1 MICFALKLAPWSL
14 NKRKMRLHHWM
25 KNNNITMCL
34 KQAKTNP
41 FLTVFSLFVRKM
53 RSQDFDTTSKY
64 TFHNSSALQT
74 VLHFVVRNKIERF
87 HFPKH
92 TTTHLNFNIF
102 NNIYY
107 KKHVKM
113 PRRVGEWRRQQ
124 KIGRKRY
131 VLMNLYSEPLCILT

>member
-92 TTTHLNFNIF
+92 TTTHLKWSHNSIS
-102 NNIYY
+102 IYSITGML
-107 KKHVKM
+107 KC
-113 PRRVGEWRRQQ
+113 PGRWGNGEAGSRNRS
-124 KIGRKRY
+124 KT
-131 VLMNLYSEPLCILT
+131 VCPHEPLF

>member
-53 RSQDFDTTSKY
+53 RSQDFDTTSKKK
-64 TFHNSSALQT
+64 TAENRA
-74 VLHFVVRNKIERF
+74 IEAF
-87 HFPKH
+87 ISFCE
-92 TTTHLNFNIF
+92 I
-102 NNIYY
+102 I
-107 KKHVKM
+107 
-113 PRRVGEWRRQQ
+113 
-124 KIGRKRY
+124 
-131 VLMNLYSEPLCILT
+131 